1 MIPSSAGP
9 GYPAGS
15 YGRQTVPPSRS
26 SAFSRC
32 VKHPPSR
39 ERSAGAGPAGGNR
52 PPAGGGSR
60 GGSCT
65 QTHTTPPR
73 DGAASA
79 PAPARRHPENTGRGY
94 GGAPG
99 GSPRPGN
106 RRRGSSRSPCSPAR
120 PPQPGGAPRAAP
132 ASPLLRPA
140 PPRSLFLCLFFLFSF
155 CFVFGFFVWLFFW
168 VFFLSLSP
176 RSGAAGGGSGAGA
189 GGAGA
194 APAARGGAGGRGG
207 SRRARPWGSARPR
220 EGRGKGPAVPRA
232 PRPLCHFPV
241 TMDTGSLDTA
251 VQGALQA
258 LYPPF
263 EATAPTVLGQV
274 FRLLETS
281 YQGDGLCCLLQ
292 FLIPAKR
299 LFEHVRQAAC
309 APYFNCIFL
318 HEGWPL
324 CLHEKVVVHL
334 APLNPLLLRPGDFYL
349 QAEPCQEHSA
359 RITVKHLSCDLRT
372 VEETPVPE
380 AAYALLFT
388 NEWLEEINGD
398 RAGDPLHTCLV
409 ATENGIAPLP
419 WSKIATPEFVEKPK
433 AGADV
438 VSAGDQHGPA
448 PESTTRPAACSIPT
462 PRGTVDTPAPY
473 SNVAGTIPGCK
484 VRSWKSSQGRYPGL
498 IKVDQ
503 AGLRK
508 QPSPLAMPS
517 LCEIISQN
525 LEGEY
530 VDLRELSQ
538 EQLELLAR
546 SLPPTC
552 LPGPTSAGAG
562 ATLPWTNG
570 ELGTGTRPHGG
581 TLSLEEGPCT
591 PCRGTKLS
599 QEPHGP
605 RCRHRDSYLAALQN
619 PVSFGPGLMAAI
631 LEEPD
636 SPSPELP
643 STAPRQT
650 PAPRRREAGSPL
662 PLTHH
667 PHPASPE
674 AVARQGSSRLP
685 PGSGHKFSFL
695 KGPRLG
701 VAPRDERA
709 TSQHEGA
716 WKKVSAIYSPRM
728 GRAKPGGKGTQG
740 VAVRAGALRG
750 FVVHVQLLSLSPR
763 AGTDTAAAATLEEQ
777 SPKSTGCKNGP
788 STPGTGN
795 AVREPPGW
803 QELHTGLLRSG
814 IVCLP
819 GSSDRLGRTLLQVTT
834 SGSAWGAKWCS
845 ATELARLILYFCSLP
860 RGEAKDGGITVLVDA
875 RKQPPAPV
883 LFSALRSVQ
892 SISRG
897 CIHTVLLLAEKELVT
912 PRERLP
918 GVQVETLASLKALG
932 RYIDSS
938 QLTPE
943 LEGTF
948 PYCHGEW
955 VQFFQKLHPF
965 TAGLRRASE
974 LLRSCIQE
982 LRSAGTLAGTQDV
995 SACIGRQRELM
1006 RRVLSDPQLVQVQR
1020 EGGAVLA
1027 RLRREAARLGPS
1039 PGVRASMD
1047 SAEELYSQL
1056 EEELH
1061 DLVSQSNSCLERL
1074 EFLQK
1079 IRELEAE
1086 FGKLGGWLDGEAA
1099 VQLQEMGTKEQSLKS
1114 VQGSEEHFNE
1124 FLIQAMAQYWRGL
1137 ALCQEAAEVQDAA
1150 FPEADPF
1157 QKAAALFRRK
1167 LLRFLGQVERRR
1179 AERELLQELGRF
1191 SSKVSGLKVGC
1202 RQCSGR
1208 GPCGEGQAL
1217 QCLQSS
1223 FQTLSVELALEKLQE
1238 MEAQVCRMQSS
1249 QELAAWTQARH
1260 SYHES
1265 RQILEEMLAE
1275 LQEAWGAQAD
1285 GPGAAPLCHSAVPQG
1300 TVPSPGTQRS
1310 TAEATQYFQVSSQSS
1325 FSSEDSDSQNSTE
1338 DVPAASLALPR
1349 DLQGPRPSCLSEK
1362 PSQIVYLENHHTN
1375 SPAKAN
1381 TK

>member
-1 MIPSSAGP
+1 
-9 GYPAGS
+9 
-15 YGRQTVPPSRS
+15 
-26 SAFSRC
+26 
-32 VKHPPSR
+32 
-39 ERSAGAGPAGGNR
+39 
-52 PPAGGGSR
+52 
-60 GGSCT
+60 
-65 QTHTTPPR
+65 
-73 DGAASA
+73 
-79 PAPARRHPENTGRGY
+79 
-94 GGAPG
+94 
-99 GSPRPGN
+99 
-106 RRRGSSRSPCSPAR
+106 
-120 PPQPGGAPRAAP
+120 
-132 ASPLLRPA
+132 
-140 PPRSLFLCLFFLFSF
+140 
-155 CFVFGFFVWLFFW
+155 
-168 VFFLSLSP
+168 
-176 RSGAAGGGSGAGA
+176 
-189 GGAGA
+189 
-194 APAARGGAGGRGG
+194 
-207 SRRARPWGSARPR
+207 
-220 EGRGKGPAVPRA
+220 
-232 PRPLCHFPV
+232 
-241 TMDTGSLDTA
+241 MDTGSLDTA

-324 CLHEKVVVHL
+324 CLREKVVVHL

-388 NEWLEEINGD
+388 NEWLEEINVD

-419 WSKIATPEFVEKPK
+419 WSKIATPEFIEKPK

-438 VSAGDQHGPA
+438 VSAGDQHGSA

-462 PRGTVDTPAPY
+462 SRGTVDTPAPY

-552 LPGPTSAGAG
+552 LPGPTSARAG
-562 ATLPWTNG
+562 ATVPWTNG
-570 ELGTGTRPHGG
+570 ELVTGTRHGGG

-591 PCRGTKLS
+591 PCQGTKLS

-650 PAPRRREAGSPL
+650 PAPRRRGAGSPL
-662 PLTHH
+662 PLTQH
-667 PHPASPE
+667 PHPTSPE

-685 PGSGHKFSFL
+685 PGSSHKFSFL

-701 VAPRDERA
+701 AAPRDERA

-728 GRAKPGGKGTQG
+728 GRAKPGGKGT
-740 VAVRAGALRG
+740 
-750 FVVHVQLLSLSPR
+750 
-763 AGTDTAAAATLEEQ
+763 DTAAAATLEEQ
-777 SPKSTGCKNGP
+777 TPKSTGCKNGT
-788 STPGTGN
+788 STLGGSTVN

-803 QELHTGLLRSG
+803 QELHMGLLRSG

-845 ATELARLILYFCSLP
+845 ATELARLILYLCSLP
-860 RGEAKDGGITVLVDA
+860 RGEAKDGGFTVLVDA

-932 RYIDSS
+932 RHIDSS
-938 QLTPE
+938 QLTLE

-1006 RRVLSDPQLVQVQR
+1006 QRVLSDPQLVQVQR

-1039 PGVRASMD
+1039 PGVRTSMD
-1047 SAEELYSQL
+1047 SAEGLYSQL

-1179 AERELLQELGRF
+1179 AERELLRELGRF
-1191 SSKVSGLKVGC
+1191 SSKVSGLKVGS

-1285 GPGAAPLCHSAVPQG
+1285 EPGAAPLCHSAVPQG
-1300 TVPSPGTQRS
+1300 TAPSPGTQGS

-1338 DVPAASLALPR
+1338 DAPAASLALPQ
-1349 DLQGPRPSCLSEK
+1349 DLQGPRQPCLSEK